1 MTFNIAFAILKKDP
15 DRQILLLWGLL
26 CLSPL
31 SFLLLFRTLSSFV
44 SYCKMG
50 LGSAVVPEGI
60 WVSAVFGDLIPWRRE
75 RLPIPVFW
83 PAKFHGLYS
92 LWGPE
97 GSDTTERLSL
107 SLYKPHITHLYSENN
122 DRTYLRMKWDQVVQ
136 APNKISSLPSCTI
149 MRTGNRS
156 ELALGYPD
164 TSRGIIT
171 SFRPSLLWGNDCSL
185 LRDMSLISW
194 VSGLCE

>member
-60 WVSAVFGDLIPWRRE
+60 WVSAVFGELISPWSPGE
-75 RLPIPVFW
+75 GKGYPFQYS
-83 PAKFHGLYS
+83 GLQNSMDCIVYGV
-92 LWGPE
+92 LKGR
-97 GSDTTERLSL
+97 TRLSDFHFHFTNHTL
-107 SLYKPHITHLYSENN
+107 LICIV
-122 DRTYLRMKWDQVVQ
+122 RTMTGPIWGWREIRWFKHRTKSV
-136 APNKISSLPSCTI
+136 PFLPV
-149 MRTGNRS
+149 
-156 ELALGYPD
+156 
-164 TSRGIIT
+164 
-171 SFRPSLLWGNDCSL
+171 LLWGQAIDQN
-185 LRDMSLISW
+185 
-194 VSGLCE
+194 